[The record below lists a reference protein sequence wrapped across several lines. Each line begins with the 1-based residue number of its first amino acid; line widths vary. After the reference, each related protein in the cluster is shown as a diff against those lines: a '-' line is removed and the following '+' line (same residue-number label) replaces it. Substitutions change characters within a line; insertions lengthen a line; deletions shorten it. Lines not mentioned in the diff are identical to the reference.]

1 MGKKTNYLW
10 STEDSIAKAEQM
22 KLGMSCMMNNSGKGL
37 EYGFQI
43 KTTENTSSKYTRPLI
58 MIVDISQWVLVV
70 KTQKNETKKIAYR

>member
-1 MGKKTNYLW
+1 
-10 STEDSIAKAEQM
+10 
-22 KLGMSCMMNNSGKGL
+22 MNNSGKGL